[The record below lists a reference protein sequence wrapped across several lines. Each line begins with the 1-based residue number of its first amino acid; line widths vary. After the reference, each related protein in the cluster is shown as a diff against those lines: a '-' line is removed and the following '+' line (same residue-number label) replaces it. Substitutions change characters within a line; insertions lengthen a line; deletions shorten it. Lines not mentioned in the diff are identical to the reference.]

1 MAAHTN
7 AKRAVI
13 VPHHALPVFLKV
25 WIMKKITTTLA
36 AAGLIAALSGCQALT
51 SVFPADKTAAAADP
65 VQEVGA
71 VTEVFGDG
79 QKITAAVVK
88 YAADISNASLQ
99 AEDFAVADRKVT
111 KVYANDAPVTAEQP
125 KNGRYVVVELSK
137 NDEDAVAFGVEGRD
151 IIRRKPELKV
161 TQTGDIADTG
171 GNTIAPTGNEWQSKT
186 AVNLVVDDFKQ
197 SSFADPQTGVTVNY
211 NLFVPKNYNPQK
223 AYPLVLFI
231 HDAGVTGSEVKTTLQ
246 QGLGAV
252 VWASPESQAKNEA
265 FVLAPQFNHKT
276 VNDKSEA
283 TNDADAVINL
293 IKHLQTQYN
302 IDPAR
307 RYATGQSGG
316 GMMEMA
322 MNIKH
327 PDFFAASY
335 IVAAQ
340 WDAAKVAPLAKSKMW
355 IMVAEGDEKAYP
367 GMNAVTAALEKRG
380 AKVARKTWSG
390 LSTPAEF
397 DAEARAMRSQNANI
411 NYTVLQK
418 GTVVPAGQ
426 TDSSGANHTNT
437 WRIAYNIEGI
447 RDWLFEQRK
456 P

>member
-1 MAAHTN
+1 
-7 AKRAVI
+7 
-13 VPHHALPVFLKV
+13 
-25 WIMKKITTTLA
+25 MKKITTVLA
-36 AAGLIAALSGCQALT
+36 AAGLIAALSGCQTLT
-51 SVFPADKTAAAADP
+51 SALPSGKTAPAAADP

-71 VTEVFGDG
+71 VTEVSGDG

-88 YAADISNASLQ
+88 YAVDISNASLQ

-111 KVYANDAPVTAEQP
+111 RVYANDAPVTSGQP

-171 GNTIAPTGNEWQSKT
+171 GSTIAPTGNEWRSKT
-186 AVNLVVDDFKQ
+186 TVNLVADDFKQ
-197 SSFADPQTGVTVNY
+197 ASFADPQTGVTVNY

-223 AYPLVLFI
+223 AYPLVLFM
-231 HDAGVTGSEVKTTLQ
+231 HDAGISGSDVKATLQ

-265 FVLAPQFNHKT
+265 FVLAPQFNRKA
-276 VNDKSEA
+276 VNGKYEA
-283 TNDADAVINL
+283 ADGVDAVINL

-307 RYATGQSGG
+307 RYATGQSDGA
-316 GMMEMA
+316 MAELA
-322 MNIKH
+322 MNIKY
-327 PDFFAASY
+327 PGFFAASY

-340 WDAAKVAPLAKSKMW
+340 WDAAKAAPLAESKMW
-355 IMVAEGDEKAYP
+355 IVVAEGDEKAYQ

-380 AKVARKTWSG
+380 AKVARKMWSG
-390 LSTPAEF
+390 LSAPAEF
-397 DAEARAMRSQNANI
+397 DAEVRVMRSQNAGI

-418 GTVVPAGQ
+418 GTVVPAGK
-426 TDSSGANHTNT
+426 TDNSSANHTNT
-437 WRIAYNIEGI
+437 WRIAYTIEGI
-447 RDWLFEQRK
+447 RDWLFEQRR